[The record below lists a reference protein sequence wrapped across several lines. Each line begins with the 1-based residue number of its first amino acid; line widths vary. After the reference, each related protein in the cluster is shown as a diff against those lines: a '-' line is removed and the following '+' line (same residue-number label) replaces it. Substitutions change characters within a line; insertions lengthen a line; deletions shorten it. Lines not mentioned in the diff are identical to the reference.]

1 MQNLS
6 IVARGVV
13 EGFISGLHSSPLKGF
28 SVEFAEHREYTAGDD
43 PRHLDYRMLGRT
55 DRLYVK
61 QYEEETNMRVQ
72 ILLDASGS
80 MAYNRTGKITKLQYA
95 CYLTAVL
102 SYLMTRQQDSVG
114 LTTFD
119 SQIRLDMPA
128 RGSPRH
134 FNEMMHQL
142 ETIAPG
148 GETNI
153 AGPLHELADR
163 FKRRCLIV
171 LISDLFD
178 EPDDVIRALH
188 HFRHRRHEVIVF
200 HVLDKAEIEFPFGE
214 MIAFHDLETNE
225 RIEIDPAY
233 VRGPVRGRGRGVS
246 RQTIAGRAPRRRST
260 TCWPTRPCPTISC
273 CRDTLPSGAAH
284 DVCRT
289 AVFAGCRWPP
299 RFRSCCIRSIAAG
312 RRCCRFRRCDS
323 SSRACGRRGA
333 ASGFTTCC

>member
-1 MQNLS
+1 MQTGYRFLEPEALARVKNLS
-6 IVARGVV
+6 VVARGVV
-13 EGFISGLHSSPLKGF
+13 EGFISGLHSSPFKGF

-80 MAYNRTGKITKLQYA
+80 MAYNRTAKITKLQYG

-119 SQIRLDMPA
+119 SEIRLDMPA

-134 FNEMMHQL
+134 FSEMMHRL
-142 ETIAPG
+142 EEVAPG
-148 GETNI
+148 HETHI
-153 AGPLHELADR
+153 AAPLHELANR

-171 LISDLFD
+171 LISDLYD
-178 EPDDVIRALH
+178 EPEEVIRALH

-200 HVLDKAEIEFPFGE
+200 QVLDRAEIEFPFRE
-214 MIAFHDLETNE
+214 TIAFHDLESNE
-225 RIEIDPAY
+225 RIQIEPSY
-233 VRGPVRGRGRGVS
+233 VREQYMAEFEAFLTGYR
-246 RQTIAGRAPRRRST
+246 
-260 TCWPTRPCPTISC
+260 
-273 CRDTLPSGAAH
+273 
-284 DVCRT
+284 
-289 AVFAGCRWPP
+289 
-299 RFRSCCIRSIAAG
+299 
-312 RRCCRFRRCDS
+312 
-323 SSRACGRRGA
+323 RACAEAQIDYVLADTSVPYDFLLSKYIAKRSRP
-333 ASGFTTCC
+333 